1 MRLVEVELVDLEQV
15 VLARVEIKAVVNPYF
30 VGKLAEG

>member
-1 MRLVEVELVDLEQV
+1 MGLVEFELVDLEQV
-15 VLARVEIKAVVNPYF
+15 VLARVEIKAVGNQYF